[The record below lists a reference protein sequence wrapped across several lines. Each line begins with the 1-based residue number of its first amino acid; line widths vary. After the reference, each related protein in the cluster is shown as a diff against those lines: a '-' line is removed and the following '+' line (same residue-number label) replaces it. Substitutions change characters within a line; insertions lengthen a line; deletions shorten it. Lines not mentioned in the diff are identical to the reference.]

1 MPTHYVMKEMPDLQG
16 KGERVTYP
24 QMVLLGQSSTREL
37 AEYISLRSG
46 FSPGMVEGII
56 CELAEAMAHTM
67 ARGFSAKI
75 DGIGTFTPGLVIGAD
90 KEREE
95 TDGDATHRNAQ
106 SIFVGKINFQ
116 AEKELVYKT
125 NRHCTLRRAP
135 WKPVRSSQEYT
146 AGQRLEIARKHL
158 EAHPFLTVRT
168 YCQLTGLLRSSGTVE
183 LRKLSHTPGTG
194 IGFSGFGSHRVYI
207 KSEE

>member
-1 MPTHYVMKEMPDLQG
+1 MPTHYIMKEMPDLQG
-16 KGERVTYP
+16 TGERVTYP
-24 QMVLLGQSSTREL
+24 QIVLLGQSTTRQL
-37 AEYISLRSG
+37 AEYVAARSG
-46 FSPGMVEGII
+46 FSPGVVEGII

-95 TDGDATHRNAQ
+95 TDEDATHRNAQ

-125 NRHCTLRRAP
+125 NSHCTLRRAP
-135 WKPVRSSQEYT
+135 WKPVRSSQKYT
-146 AGQRLEIARKHL
+146 GEQRLEIARKHL

-168 YCQLTGLLRSSGTVE
+168 YCQLTGLLRSAGTVE

-194 IGFSGFGSHRVYI
+194 IGFSGYGSHRVYI
-207 KSEE
+207 KSAE

>member
-90 KEREE
+90 KGVKKR
-95 TDGDATHRNAQ
+95 TVTPPIAM
-106 SIFVGKINFQ
+106 
-116 AEKELVYKT
+116 
-125 NRHCTLRRAP
+125 RRASL
-135 WKPVRSSQEYT
+135 WGKLIFRRKRNWCIKPI
-146 AGQRLEIARKHL
+146 G
-158 EAHPFLTVRT
+158 TVR
-168 YCQLTGLLRSSGTVE
+168 CGVHRGSLSA
-183 LRKLSHTPGTG
+183 LRKNILPDNGW
-194 IGFSGFGSHRVYI
+194 R
-207 KSEE
+207 

>member
-37 AEYISLRSG
+37 AEYISVRSG

-90 KEREE
+90 TEREE
-95 TDGDATHRNAQ
+95 AAGDATHRNAQ

-135 WKPVRSSQEYT
+135 WKPVRSSQKYT

>member
-37 AEYISLRSG
+37 AEYISVRSG

-75 DGIGTFTPGLVIGAD
+75 DGIGTLTPGLVIGAD

-95 TDGDATHRNAQ
+95 ADGDATHRNAQ

-135 WKPVRSSQEYT
+135 WKPVRSSQKYT

>member
-95 TDGDATHRNAQ
+95 ADGDATHRNAQ
-106 SIFVGKINFQ
+106 SIFVGKINFRRKRNWCIKPIGTVRCGVHRGSLS
-116 AEKELVYKT
+116 ALRKIYCRTTVGDSTKT
-125 NRHCTLRRAP
+125 FGSTSFSHRPYVLPTDGIASFVRNRRA
-135 WKPVRSSQEYT
+135 
-146 AGQRLEIARKHL
+146 A
-158 EAHPFLTVRT
+158 
-168 YCQLTGLLRSSGTVE
+168 
-183 LRKLSHTPGTG
+183 
-194 IGFSGFGSHRVYI
+194 
-207 KSEE
+207 

>member
-16 KGERVTYP
+16 NGERVTYP

-95 TDGDATHRNAQ
+95 ADGDATHRNAQ

-135 WKPVRSSQEYT
+135 WKPVRSSQKYT

-183 LRKLSHTPGTG
+183 LRKLSHTPGTV

>member
-95 TDGDATHRNAQ
+95 ADGDATHRNAQ

-135 WKPVRSSQEYT
+135 WKSVRSSQKYT

-194 IGFSGFGSHRVYI
+194 IGFSGIGSHRVYI

>member
-1 MPTHYVMKEMPDLQG
+1 MPTHYIMKEMPDLQG
-16 KGERVTYP
+16 TGERMTYP
-24 QMVLLGQSSTREL
+24 QIVLLGQSTTREL
-37 AEYISLRSG
+37 AEYVSARSG
-46 FSPGMVEGII
+46 FSPGVVEGII

-75 DGIGTFTPGLVIGAD
+75 DGIGTFTPGLLIGAD

-95 TDGDATHRNAQ
+95 AGEDATHRNAK

-125 NRHCTLRRAP
+125 NSHCTLRRAP
-135 WKPVRSSQEYT
+135 WKPVRSSQKYT
-146 AGQRLEIARKHL
+146 AEQRLEIARKHL
-158 EAHPFLTVRT
+158 EAHPFITVRT
-168 YCQLTGLLRSSGTVE
+168 YCQLTGLLRSAGTVE

-194 IGFSGFGSHRVYI
+194 IGFSGYGSHRVYI

>member
-37 AEYISLRSG
+37 AEYISVRSG

-90 KEREE
+90 KEHEE
-95 TDGDATHRNAQ
+95 ADGDATHRNAQ

-135 WKPVRSSQEYT
+135 WKPVRSSQKYT

>member
-1 MPTHYVMKEMPDLQG
+1 MPTHYVMKETPDLQG

-95 TDGDATHRNAQ
+95 ADGDATHRNAQ

-135 WKPVRSSQEYT
+135 WKPVRSSQKYT

>member
-75 DGIGTFTPGLVIGAD
+75 DGIGTFPPGLVIGAD

-95 TDGDATHRNAQ
+95 ADGDATHRNAQ

>member
-95 TDGDATHRNAQ
+95 ADGDATHRNAQ

-125 NRHCTLRRAP
+125 KLYAAACTVEACPLFAKIYCRTTVGDSTKTFGSTSFSHRPYVLPTDGSASFVRNRRA
-135 WKPVRSSQEYT
+135 
-146 AGQRLEIARKHL
+146 A
-158 EAHPFLTVRT
+158 
-168 YCQLTGLLRSSGTVE
+168 
-183 LRKLSHTPGTG
+183 
-194 IGFSGFGSHRVYI
+194 
-207 KSEE
+207 

>member
-37 AEYISLRSG
+37 AEYISVRSG

-95 TDGDATHRNAQ
+95 ADGDATHRNAQ
-106 SIFVGKINFQ
+106 SIFVGKINVQ

-135 WKPVRSSQEYT
+135 WKPVRSSQKYT

>member
-95 TDGDATHRNAQ
+95 ADGDATHRNAQ

-135 WKPVRSSQEYT
+135 EACP
-146 AGQRLEIARKHL
+146 LLARIYCRT
-158 EAHPFLTVRT
+158 TVGDST
-168 YCQLTGLLRSSGTVE
+168 KT
-183 LRKLSHTPGTG
+183 
-194 IGFSGFGSHRVYI
+194 FGSTSFFSPSVRI
-207 KSEE
+207 AN

>member
-75 DGIGTFTPGLVIGAD
+75 DGIGTFAPGLVIGAD

-95 TDGDATHRNAQ
+95 ADGDATHRNAQ

-135 WKPVRSSQEYT
+135 WKPVRSSQKYT

>member
-56 CELAEAMAHTM
+56 CVLAEAMAHTM

-95 TDGDATHRNAQ
+95 ADGDATHRNAQ

-146 AGQRLEIARKHL
+146 AGQRLEIARKHF

-194 IGFSGFGSHRVYI
+194 IGFSGIGSHRVYI

>member
-37 AEYISLRSG
+37 AEYISVRSG

-75 DGIGTFTPGLVIGAD
+75 DGIGTFPPGLVIGAD

-95 TDGDATHRNAQ
+95 ADGDATHRNAQ

-135 WKPVRSSQEYT
+135 WKPVRSSQKYT

>member
-1 MPTHYVMKEMPDLQG
+1 M
-16 KGERVTYP
+16 
-24 QMVLLGQSSTREL
+24 
-37 AEYISLRSG
+37 
-46 FSPGMVEGII
+46 
-56 CELAEAMAHTM
+56 
-67 ARGFSAKI
+67 
-75 DGIGTFTPGLVIGAD
+75 IGAD

-95 TDGDATHRNAQ
+95 ADGDATHRNAQ

>member
-37 AEYISLRSG
+37 AEYISVRSG

-90 KEREE
+90 KEREGA
-95 TDGDATHRNAQ
+95 DGDATHRNAQ

>member
-95 TDGDATHRNAQ
+95 ADGDATHRNAQ

-116 AEKELVYKT
+116 AEACPLLARIYCRTTVGDSTKT
-125 NRHCTLRRAP
+125 FGSTSFSHRPYVLPTDGIASFVRNRRA
-135 WKPVRSSQEYT
+135 
-146 AGQRLEIARKHL
+146 A
-158 EAHPFLTVRT
+158 
-168 YCQLTGLLRSSGTVE
+168 
-183 LRKLSHTPGTG
+183 
-194 IGFSGFGSHRVYI
+194 
-207 KSEE
+207 